1 MSFNDLP
8 NECLCMIL
16 DKIFELEELIKLSKV
31 CSKWSSLISL
41 RYRKI
46 KYLLIKSNDDRFD
59 LTKILMND
67 QTIKDH
73 NLRELLPNLRIL
85 SIPAVLFGDELEFE
99 DVKKLVDDNPKIK
112 GLIRL
117 YSLNSDLFH
126 LLNLENIEMI
136 SVKSL
141 EFDYKKVFRP
151 DQLKQIRLYETFITE
166 LPQYVEYFPSLKRL
180 NISLLLKGGERIYKG
195 PNLSNLKILEL
206 YLSEYEGNFHL
217 FHFMDFCP
225 SLESTFIRSPPKG
238 EYIDISLKN
247 YNLRDLVIEMSWGE
261 RLNWSFFCDLLS
273 KFPNLHHL
281 AIRGSGEIN
290 DDRIEEL
297 VTILPEIKLLDFRGS
312 KNVTEKS
319 ADILSEYCLRSHR
332 SIEIYYNRK
341 EEPFDWPKLN
351 TPQDSIVYGLDFMK
365 HCFYKY
371 FCDLPDLID
380 E

>member
-67 QTIKDH
+67 PKTIKDH

-180 NISLLLKGGERIYKG
+180 NISLLLK
-195 PNLSNLKILEL
+195 
-206 YLSEYEGNFHL
+206 
-217 FHFMDFCP
+217 
-225 SLESTFIRSPPKG
+225 ESTFIRSPSKG

-319 ADILSEYCLRSHR
+319 ADILFEYCLRSHR